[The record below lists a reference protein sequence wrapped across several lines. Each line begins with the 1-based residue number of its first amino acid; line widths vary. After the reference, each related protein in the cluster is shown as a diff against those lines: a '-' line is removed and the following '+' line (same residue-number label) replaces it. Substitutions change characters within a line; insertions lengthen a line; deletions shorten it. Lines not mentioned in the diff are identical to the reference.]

1 MRVDFHCHSTASDGE
16 LPPAALLRLLA
27 DDGVGLAAI
36 TDHDTL
42 GAYDAIAGQ
51 ALPEGLRLIG
61 GIEFSATHEGRE
73 IHVVGLGF
81 DPCDPG
87 LREAVALQT
96 GRRRERARRIAERLE
111 RLGVPGALEAV
122 SRIAGEG
129 VPGRPHFAR
138 FLVEAGR
145 VRDADEAFDR
155 YLGSGKPA
163 GVPIDWP
170 GTEQVTG
177 WIRTSGGVAVLAHPL
192 AYAFARTRGK
202 LRGLIGA
209 FRECGGAAVEVAVA
223 GASPD
228 RMQTLARHV
237 REAGLRASAGSD
249 FHGHAQP
256 WRRPCRVPSLP
267 DFLEPVWSEWL

>member
-16 LPPAALLRLLA
+16 LPPAALLSLLA
-27 DDGVGLAAI
+27 EDGVRLAAI

-51 ALPEGLRLIG
+51 PLPEGLRLVG
-61 GIEFSATHEGRE
+61 GIEFSAQHEGRE

-81 DPCDPG
+81 DPKDPA
-87 LREAVALQT
+87 LREAVARQT
-96 GRRRERARRIAERLE
+96 GRRRGRAERLAE
-111 RLGVPGALEAV
+111 RLAVLGIPGAMDAV
-122 SRIAGEG
+122 ARYVGEG

-138 FLVEAGR
+138 FLVESGR
-145 VRDADEAFDR
+145 VRDADEAFER

-163 GVPIDWP
+163 GVAIDWP
-170 GTEQVTG
+170 GMEQVIG
-177 WIRTSGGVAVLAHPL
+177 WIRAGGGVAVLAHPL

-209 FRECGGAAVEVAVA
+209 FRESGGGAVEVAVA

-256 WRRPCRVPSLP
+256 WRRPCRIPSLP
-267 DFLEPVWSEWL
+267 ECLEPVWSEWL

>member
-16 LPPAALLRLLA
+16 LPPASLLRLLA

-51 ALPEGLRLIG
+51 PLPDGLRLIG

-81 DPCDPG
+81 DPRDPG

-111 RLGVPGALEAV
+111 RLGVPGSLEAV

-145 VRDADEAFDR
+145 VRDADEAFER

-163 GVPIDWP
+163 GVAIDWP

-177 WIRTSGGVAVLAHPL
+177 WIRASGGVAVLAHPL